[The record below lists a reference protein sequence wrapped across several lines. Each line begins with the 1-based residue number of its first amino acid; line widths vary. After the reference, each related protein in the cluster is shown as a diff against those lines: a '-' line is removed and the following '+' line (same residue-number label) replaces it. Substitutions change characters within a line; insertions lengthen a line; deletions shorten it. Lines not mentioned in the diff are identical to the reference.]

1 MILVKWVL
9 FKLHNTFSLQKNGKR
24 ERSKRK
30 GKKTIFSLSIWT
42 NMANKALFECGIWS
56 KTLHALGFIDEDE
69 STSEPNHFGTH
80 KYLKDF
86 FWNKAL
92 IFIRYIGKKRK

>member
-9 FKLHNTFSLQKNGKR
+9 FKLHNTFSLQKMER
-24 ERSKRK
+24 EKEAREK
-30 GKKTIFSLSIWT
+30 KKTIFSLSIWT

>member
-1 MILVKWVL
+1 MSKKVRVKSSPDDTCEMGPIQVTQHI
-9 FKLHNTFSLQKNGKR
+9 FIAKNRKR
-24 ERSKRK
+24 EAREK
-30 GKKTIFSLSIWT
+30 KKTIFSLSIWT

-80 KYLKDF
+80 KHLKDF
-86 FWNKAL
+86 SGIKL
-92 IFIRYIGKKRK
+92 

>member
-9 FKLHNTFSLQKNGKR
+9 FKLHNTFSLQKKWKERKKQEKR
-24 ERSKRK
+24 
-30 GKKTIFSLSIWT
+30 KKTIFSLSIWT

-86 FWNKAL
+86 SGIKL
-92 IFIRYIGKKRK
+92 

>member
-1 MILVKWVL
+1 MEREK
-9 FKLHNTFSLQKNGKR
+9 QEKR
-24 ERSKRK
+24 
-30 GKKTIFSLSIWT
+30 KKTIFSLSIWT

>member
-1 MILVKWVL
+1 ME
-9 FKLHNTFSLQKNGKR
+9 R
-24 ERSKRK
+24 EKEAREK
-30 GKKTIFSLSIWT
+30 KKTIFSLSIWT

-92 IFIRYIGKKRK
+92 IFIRYIGKKEEVTFRPYKTL